1 MKKITLTLV
10 GIMLYAGDAFS
21 QTLNHD
27 ALCKKW
33 CLEKYEVMWVDYE
46 PEEIEEKDYILLNKD
61 MTYQAVSEG
70 DYSEGQWSFN
80 KDDKYFVLYNA
91 DKEEL
96 KFLVESLKSDHMV
109 VAIDVKELKGID
121 IHYINKQK

>member
-1 MKKITLTLV
+1 
-10 GIMLYAGDAFS
+10 
-21 QTLNHD
+21 
-27 ALCKKW
+27 
-33 CLEKYEVMWVDYE
+33 
-46 PEEIEEKDYILLNKD
+46 
-61 MTYQAVSEG
+61 
-70 DYSEGQWSFN
+70 
-80 KDDKYFVLYNA
+80 VLYNA